1 MYEMFQELYRMFHS
15 GGNLLFFNF
24 FHQKKTLKMLAETKN
39 ISTFAL
45 SKNKS
50 IIQKLN
56 IKHKNYGKQQ
66 HSTSKARYHC
76 R

>member
-1 MYEMFQELYRMFHS
+1 
-15 GGNLLFFNF
+15 
-24 FHQKKTLKMLAETKN
+24 MLAETKN

-66 HSTSKARYHC
+66 HSTSKARYYC

>member
-1 MYEMFQELYRMFHS
+1 
-15 GGNLLFFNF
+15 
-24 FHQKKTLKMLAETKN
+24 MLAETKN

-45 SKNKS
+45 SKN
-50 IIQKLN
+50 IEKLN

-66 HSTSKARYHC
+66 HSTSKARYYC